1 MKMDCMYVNC
11 LKLNPGELTLDFARA
26 IALATKYNKHW
37 QKKTTTTI
45 AKKYFRDTR
54 KCISVSVCFMYMRL
68 CMYVYP
74 PSMLQ
79 HVYKYI
85 PANSTEC
92 FSSGKVS
99 IQTGNEITIIM
110 LTAHWRKIRR
120 TLAQK
125 EQYESNVCTRVCV
138 RCEWCHIR
146 KHSPNN
152 VCLCTYVCCS
162 VVLYNKFVNTCWYI
176 KMWAIYA
183 TNTRVWCDTNLQ
195 INIWGLCHMYHI
207 YCIIWWGIP

>member
-1 MKMDCMYVNC
+1 MYFGVCMFYVY
-11 LKLNPGELTLDFARA
+11 A
-26 IALATKYNKHW
+26 
-37 QKKTTTTI
+37 
-45 AKKYFRDTR
+45 
-54 KCISVSVCFMYMRL
+54 

-99 IQTGNEITIIM
+99 IQTGNEITIIK

-120 TLAQK
+120 TLAHRK
-125 EQYESNVCTRVCV
+125 NNTKVMCARVCV

-162 VVLYNKFVNTCWYI
+162 SVVLYKKFVNICCYI
-176 KMWAIYA
+176 TMWAIFA

-195 INIWGLCHMYHI
+195 INIWGLCHMYIVCI
-207 YCIIWWGIP
+207 YGLGNMFFFGVEKFFFFLINDDNILNILWTYADKN